1 MVAKYFDTT
10 DDAVADIA
18 DGATIL
24 VGGFVSAGTP
34 SNLIRAVRRSGRR
47 NLTAVANNIGLGD
60 LLDELCEDR
69 QLARVI
75 ATFAIRASG
84 SRRSRF
90 ETLYHA
96 GEVELEL
103 VPQGTLIERLR
114 AGGAGLGGVLTR
126 TGLGTMMA
134 EGKQTIELDGEE
146 WLLERPLRGDVALL
160 KAWRADRL
168 GNLQYRLAGP
178 QLQPGSW
185 RPPPTSSSPKSRRSS
200 SPARSPADQVGNTR
214 HLRRPDRPVRADP
227 GPLGGLTMPADTPP
241 TGLSRELIAL
251 RVAREL
257 EPGSVVNL
265 GIGLPTLVAGFVE
278 PTDRIL
284 FQAENGILG
293 YSGVSESDFD
303 ADLINAGGP
312 ARRSRAWGELLRHSG
327 LVRDDSRRPHRRR
340 GAGRLASV
348 GAGRLG
354 QLVRP
359 VARRRQRRRRD
370 GISRSARAN

>member
-1 MVAKYFDTT
+1 MVAEYFDTT

-47 NLTAVANNIGLGD
+47 DLTAVANNIGLGD

-84 SRRSRF
+84 SRSSRF

-114 AGGAGLGGVLTR
+114 AGGTGLGGVLTR

-146 WLLERPLRGDVALL
+146 WLLERPLRGDVALI

-168 GNLQYRLAGP
+168 GNLQYRLAGRNFNP
-178 QLQPGSW
+178 VMATAADLVIAEVEEIVEPGQI
-185 RPPPTSSSPKSRRSS
+185 
-200 SPARSPADQVGNTR
+200 PADQVGT
-214 HLRRPDRPVRADP
+214 PAIYVDRIVQCEPIPVRWE
-227 GPLGGLTMPADTPP
+227 G
-241 TGLSRELIAL
+241 
-251 RVAREL
+251 
-257 EPGSVVNL
+257 
-265 GIGLPTLVAGFVE
+265 
-278 PTDRIL
+278 
-284 FQAENGILG
+284 
-293 YSGVSESDFD
+293 
-303 ADLINAGGP
+303 
-312 ARRSRAWGELLRHSG
+312 
-327 LVRDDSRRPHRRR
+327 
-340 GAGRLASV
+340 
-348 GAGRLG
+348 
-354 QLVRP
+354 
-359 VARRRQRRRRD
+359 
-370 GISRSARAN
+370 